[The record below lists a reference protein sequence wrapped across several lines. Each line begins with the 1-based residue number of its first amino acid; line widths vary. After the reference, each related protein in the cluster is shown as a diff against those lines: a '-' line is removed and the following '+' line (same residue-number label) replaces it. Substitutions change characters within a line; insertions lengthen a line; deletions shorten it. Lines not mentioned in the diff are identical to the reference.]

1 MTEAQFT
8 PGYYFDPAYWP
19 LDGLYNGVKY
29 VWEVLERLPELLD
42 RFLVPGVH
50 PSAKVSPGA
59 FIGERVSLGEGVV
72 VEHGASIPG
81 PAILGDGCVV
91 RSGAYIRGGVLAG
104 AGSILGY
111 CCEFKNCILH
121 KGAEVYHFAYVGD
134 SILGH
139 RAHLGAGVKISNVKL
154 SGGTVTV
161 SAPDGCALDT
171 GLQKFGAVLGDSAEV
186 GCNAVLNPGSLL
198 GPRSIVY
205 PGASWRGCL
214 AADTIA
220 KVRQSF
226 ELVER
231 RRRDLPPSV

>member
-1 MTEAQFT
+1 MNEKLFS
-8 PGYYFDPAYWP
+8 PGYYFDPEYCP
-19 LDGLYNGVKY
+19 LDGLYEGVGR
-29 VWEVLERLPELLD
+29 VWEALEKLSSLLD
-42 RFLVPGVH
+42 RHIVPGVH
-50 PSAKVSPGA
+50 PAASVSPGA
-59 FIGERVSLGEGVV
+59 FIGERVMIGEGAV

-81 PAILGDGCVV
+81 PALIGRGCIV

-104 AGSILGY
+104 EGSILGY

-154 SGGTVTV
+154 SGGTVGV
-161 SAPDGCALDT
+161 SAPDGSQVDT
-171 GLQKFGAVLGDSAEV
+171 GLLKFGAVLGDAAEV

-205 PGASWRGCL
+205 AGASWRGCL
-214 AADTIA
+214 GPGMIA
-220 KVRQSF
+220 KVRQTF
-226 ELVER
+226 DVVER
-231 RRRDLPPSV
+231 RR